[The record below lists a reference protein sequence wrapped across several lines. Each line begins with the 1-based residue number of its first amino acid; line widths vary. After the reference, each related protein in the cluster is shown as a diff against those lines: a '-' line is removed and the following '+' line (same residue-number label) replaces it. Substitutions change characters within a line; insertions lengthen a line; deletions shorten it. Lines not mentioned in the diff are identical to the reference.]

1 MFDPIHNGHINCAEQ
16 AFSHFDLDKVFFIPS
31 AIPPHKSGTT
41 VSGEER
47 FKMAEIAVADN
58 PAFEVSRAELDRDA
72 GMSFT
77 IDTVLEFQERHG
89 NDIYFIIGTDAF
101 SEISSWRSPEKIL
114 NNCNF
119 AVIGRPGWDAETTIE
134 KIEKGLSKGESSPSF
149 KVLEEGVAYSFIGSP
164 YRIVFYSDKE
174 LDISSSLVR
183 DRIMKEK
190 PVADILPEGVAKYI
204 KKKGLYV

>member
-1 MFDPIHNGHINCAEQ
+1 MFDPIHNGHLNCAEQ
-16 AFSHFDLDKVFFIPS
+16 SFSRFDLDKIYFIPS
-31 AIPPHKSGTT
+31 AIPPHKKGTT

-47 FKMAEIAVADN
+47 FKMAEIAVAEN
-58 PAFEVSRAELDRDA
+58 PAFEVSRAELDRDT

-77 IDTVLEFQERHG
+77 VDTVLEFQERYG
-89 NDIYFIIGTDAF
+89 NEIYFIIGMDAF
-101 SEISSWRSPEKIL
+101 SEIASWRLPEKIF
-114 NNCNF
+114 NSCNF
-119 AVIGRPGWDAETTIE
+119 AVIGRPGWDAETTIG
-134 KIEKGLSKGESSPSF
+134 KIEKGLNAGENSPLF
-149 KVLEEGVAYSFIGSP
+149 KVMEVGVAYSFVGSP
-164 YRIVFYSDKE
+164 YRIVFYSEKE